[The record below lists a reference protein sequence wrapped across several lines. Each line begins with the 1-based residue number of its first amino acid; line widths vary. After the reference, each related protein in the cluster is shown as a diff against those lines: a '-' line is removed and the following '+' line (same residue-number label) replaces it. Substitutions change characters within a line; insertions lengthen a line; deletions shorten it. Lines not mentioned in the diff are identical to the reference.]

1 VDGQIRSHELLSV
14 LKIREKSH
22 VPTNWYSRTGQE
34 LTRKSAPYQ
43 KADYNNSPIYIYIYH
58 IWHYLAIL
66 FVNICRDRSWHQDI
80 RTELPQVCPV
90 CPGIRLT
97 VVSAHFREALPLKT
111 TGGMSL
117 QKFHEVATQRF

>member
-1 VDGQIRSHELLSV
+1 MFQQIGTAELA
-14 LKIREKSH
+14 KSLPENRH
-22 VPTNWYSRTGQE
+22 LIKKQTIIIVQ
-34 LTRKSAPYQ
+34 
-43 KADYNNSPIYIYIYH
+43 YIYIYY